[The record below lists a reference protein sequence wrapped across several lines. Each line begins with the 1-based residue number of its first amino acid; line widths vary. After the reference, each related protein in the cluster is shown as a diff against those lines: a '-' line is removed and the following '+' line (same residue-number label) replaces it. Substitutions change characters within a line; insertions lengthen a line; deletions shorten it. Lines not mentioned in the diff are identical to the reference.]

1 MAVRPAH
8 GEGAGTVG
16 AAEVGACDV
25 CLEVGGVVVAVEVL
39 EVVDRVGAFTLGF
52 ENSDPRDFN

>member
-1 MAVRPAH
+1 MRPAH

-25 CLEVGGVVVAVEVL
+25 GLEVGGVVVAVEVL
-39 EVVDRVGAFTLGF
+39 EVVDRVGALTLSF
-52 ENSDPRDFN
+52 ENGDPRDFN